1 MIGNSMAM
9 DVIHLSI
16 EGMTCGGCSSRLT
29 RVLTANPHITNAD
42 ISHEL
47 NSGVITTSGHLDV
60 NDIIEIISG
69 AGFTA
74 KP

>member
-1 MIGNSMAM
+1 MAM
-9 DVIHLSI
+9 DVFRLAI

-29 RVLTANPHITNAD
+29 RVLIANQHITSAE

-60 NDIIEIISG
+60 NEIIEIINS
-69 AGFTA
+69 AGFIA
-74 KP
+74 KS